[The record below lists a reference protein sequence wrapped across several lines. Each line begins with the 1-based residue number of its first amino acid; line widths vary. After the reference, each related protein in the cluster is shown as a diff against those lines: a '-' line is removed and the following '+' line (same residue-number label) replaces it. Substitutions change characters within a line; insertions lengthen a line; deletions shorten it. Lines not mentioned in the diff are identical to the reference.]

1 MLLISTHLARLSK
14 DSGLAC
20 LIVSLVVWNAS
31 GETLACSTI
40 RFPTLERP
48 ISEDESHAEERSW
61 AGSVGLVER

>member
-48 ISEDESHAEERSW
+48 ISEDESQAEERSW